1 MPPAADL
8 DEGADEPEQTGDARS
23 IDTDPIPVI
32 EGHAVR
38 FNEYRY

>member
-1 MPPAADL
+1 MSDVDTREEA
-8 DEGADEPEQTGDARS
+8 TGD
-23 IDTDPIPVI
+23 DDEDPESRVRVI

>member
-1 MPPAADL
+1 MSEVDTHERGTGGD
-8 DEGADEPEQTGDARS
+8 DEGPEEPVR
-23 IDTDPIPVI
+23 VI